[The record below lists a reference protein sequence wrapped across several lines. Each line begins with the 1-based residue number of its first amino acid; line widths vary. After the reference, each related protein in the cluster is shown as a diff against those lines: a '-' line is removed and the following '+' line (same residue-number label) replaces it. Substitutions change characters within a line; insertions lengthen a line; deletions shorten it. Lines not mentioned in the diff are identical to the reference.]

1 MTLLRPRRF
10 RAILLVVL
18 TLGLCLLCAL
28 PGQPAEPSP
37 REKEIAELEKQFQAK
52 KQELDELA
60 HKLEQLRKDAT
71 TTPAVAEGS
80 LPADWVKQFNWRCIG
95 PATMGG
101 RITAISAFDAD
112 PTTYWVA
119 TASGGLLKTTNN
131 GVTFDHQFQR
141 EGTVSIGDVCVAPS
155 DRNIVWVGTG
165 ENNPRNSVSFGDGV
179 YKSVDGGKTWQ
190 NMGLKKTFQ
199 IGRIAIHP
207 KNPNIVYVGA
217 LGRLYGPNEDRGL
230 YKTTDG
236 GKTWDRVLF
245 VDERTGVIDVAVNPK
260 EPETLLVA
268 MWERQRDEFDSWPG
282 TEMPVAEG
290 YDRYDPIKK
299 WGPGSGLYK
308 SSDGGKNF
316 KKLTKGLPSSPM
328 GRIGLDYY
336 RKNPNTVFAVI
347 DCETIGMGPKPV
359 YLGVQGED
367 NPEGAKLTQI
377 TDKTPASKAGLKAG
391 DIVTMIDKKPIKKYD
406 DLVAAIEGS
415 KAGTVL
421 ALTVKRDKETKEI
434 AATIETRPESGDNQ
448 PPPPV
453 YLGFQ
458 GEAEDEGVKV
468 ISVVEGGP
476 AGKAGLKLND
486 LVLSI
491 DKKEIKDTQG
501 VFASMRDKKAGDK
514 LTLSVMRGTE
524 KKEIVLTL
532 ERRPAG
538 GAPGGGTGQPTAARP
553 YSFMY
558 GGQAPNVQ
566 RQQGPEG
573 HLYGGV
579 YKSVDNGD
587 NWTRINSL
595 NPRPMYFSLIRVDPS
610 DENFL
615 YIGGVSLHRSSDGG
629 KSFTGDG
636 GGNEV
641 HPDNHALWIDP
652 KDGRH
657 MLVGGDGG
665 FYATFDRM
673 QHWDHLNH
681 ASAIGQFYHVA
692 LDNRRPYR
700 VYGGLQDNGTW
711 GGLSHSLRGAPS
723 NDDWFSVS
731 GGDGFVC
738 RVDPSDSDI
747 VYGETQDGNIFRRNL
762 KTGEGASIRPRQS
775 QGAPPYRFNW
785 NTPFILSSH
794 NPRILYSGGNFVFRS
809 VNRGADLRVI
819 SPEITRTKRGSATA
833 LSESPRNPDVLWA
846 GTDDGSLW
854 VTRDGGKEWK
864 NVADRVGL
872 PGPRWV
878 ASIEASRG
886 ADGRC
891 YVAFDG
897 HRSNDDR
904 PLIYVTEDF
913 GQTWKSLQAN
923 LPEFGSARVLRED
936 IQNPS
941 LLFLGTEFAAYA
953 STNRGAS
960 WTRIN
965 NNLPTVAVHEFALHP
980 TAGEVVV
987 ATHGRSV
994 WIMDV
999 TALRQMTPEA
1009 LKAKAQLYR
1018 PNTAVNWRPEPG
1030 RGSMYGNGSRR
1041 FLGQNPPN
1049 GAEIYYSLNKK
1060 AEKLSLKVL
1069 DYAGKTV
1076 GELDS
1081 KGKDPGLYRIAWTP
1095 GRPQGQGRQGGGG
1108 GRLPPATYRVVLT
1121 VDGEEFSQPLRV
1133 EDDPNAPAEGI
1144 AEGGDEKPGEGIID
1158 DDDEEEREREM
1169 GRPRVRIDF

>member
-1 MTLLRPRRF
+1 VTLLRPRRS

-18 TLGLCLLCAL
+18 TLGLSTLCAV
-28 PGQPAEPSP
+28 PGQPAEPSA
-37 REKEIAELEKQFQAK
+37 REKEIANLEKQFQAK
-52 KQELDELA
+52 KQELEELA
-60 HKLEQLRKDAT
+60 HKLEQLKKDGT
-71 TTPAVAEGS
+71 TTPAAPEGS

-119 TASGGLLKTTNN
+119 TASGGLLRTTNN

-165 ENNPRNSVSFGDGV
+165 ENNPRNSVSYGDGV

-236 GKTWDRVLF
+236 GKTWERVLF
-245 VDERTGVIDVAVNPK
+245 VDERTGVIDVALNPN
-260 EPETLLVA
+260 EPDTLLVA
-268 MWERQRDEFDSWPG
+268 MWERQRDEFDSHPG
-282 TEMPVAEG
+282 TEMPPAEG

-308 SSDGGKNF
+308 SIDGGKSF
-316 KKLTKGLPSSPM
+316 KKITHGLPASPL

-336 RKNPNTVFAVI
+336 RKNPNTVYAVI
-347 DCETIGMGPKPV
+347 DCEKIGMGPKPV

-391 DIVTMIDKKPIKKYD
+391 DIVTMIDKKPIKKYSE
-406 DLVAAIEGS
+406 LVYAIES
-415 KAGTVL
+415 TKAGTTL

-434 AATIETRPESGDNQ
+434 SAVIEARPDPADQAN
-448 PPPPV
+448 PPV

-458 GEAEDEGVKV
+458 GEPEESGVKV
-468 ISVVEGGP
+468 LFVTDGGP
-476 AGKAGLKLND
+476 ASKAGLKVDD
-486 LVLSI
+486 LLLSI
-491 DKKEIKDTQG
+491 DKKEIKDNGTI
-501 VFASMRDKKAGDK
+501 FESLRDKKPGDK
-514 LTLSVMRGTE
+514 LTLSVKRGAD
-524 KKEIVLTL
+524 KKDIVVTL
-532 ERRPAG
+532 ERRPG
-538 GAPGGGTGQPTAARP
+538 GPQGGTGRATVARP

-566 RQQGPEG
+566 HQQGSDGYE
-573 HLYGGV
+573 YGGV
-579 YKSVDNGD
+579 FKSVDGGD
-587 NWTRINSL
+587 TWVRINSL

-610 DENFL
+610 DENNL
-615 YIGGVSLHRSSDGG
+615 YVGGVSLYRSSDGG
-629 KSFTGDG
+629 KTFTGDG
-636 GGNEV
+636 GNGV
-641 HPDNHALWIDP
+641 HPDNHALWIDS

-673 QHWDHLNH
+673 QTWDHLNH

-711 GGLSHSLRGAPS
+711 GGLSHSLHGAPT
-723 NDDWFSVS
+723 NDDWFTVS

-762 KTGEGASIRPRQS
+762 KTGEGANIRPRQS

-809 VNRGADLRVI
+809 VSRGADLRVI

-833 LSESPRNPDVLWA
+833 LSESPRNPDILWA
-846 GTDDGSLW
+846 GTDDGFLW

-864 NVADRVGL
+864 NVTERVGL

-897 HRSNDDR
+897 HRSNDDS
-904 PLIYVTEDF
+904 PLVYVTEDF

-936 IQNPS
+936 IQNPA
-941 LLFLGTEFAAYA
+941 LLFVGTEFGAFA

-960 WTRIN
+960 WTKIN

-999 TALRQMTPEA
+999 TALRQMTKEA
-1009 LKAKAQLYR
+1009 LAAKAHLYR

-1030 RGSMYGNGSRR
+1030 RGSMYGNGARH
-1041 FLGQNPPN
+1041 FQGQNPPN

-1060 AEKLSLKVL
+1060 AEKLTLKVL

-1076 GELDS
+1076 AELDS
-1081 KGKDPGLYRIAWTP
+1081 KGKDLGLHRVAWNP
-1095 GRPQGQGRQGGGG
+1095 GRGPGRQGGGG

-1133 EDDPNAPAEGI
+1133 EDDPNAPPDNI
-1144 AEGGDEKPGEGIID
+1144 AEGGDEKPWEDIEE
-1158 DDDEEEREREM
+1158 DED
-1169 GRPRVRIDF
+1169 GKPRVRIDY